1 MKIYVHNVKGSSK
14 VSAKPPFPYFSWLNY
29 WECMKQSTLKANTLY
44 NCPACGKAVTREHFD
59 GCHVQKLNLTDFKW
73 YIIPLCDSCNQR
85 KDMFSVDED
94 LLVPVPSNI

>member
-1 MKIYVHNVKGSSK
+1 MKITIHNVKGSSK
-14 VSAKPPFPYFSWLNY
+14 VSENAPFPYGSWLPY
-29 WECMKQSTLKANTLY
+29 WESIKGALKANTPY
-44 NCPACGKAVTREHFD
+44 YCPACGKAVTREHFD
-59 GCHVQKLNLTDFKW
+59 GCHVQKCNLLDQKW

>member
-1 MKIYVHNVKGSSK
+1 MKVFVHNVKGSSK
-14 VSAKPPFPYFSWLNY
+14 VSSKPSFPYSSWLNY
-29 WECMKQSTLKANTLY
+29 WECMKLSALPY
-44 NCPACGKAVTREHFD
+44 YCPACGKVVTREHFD
-59 GCHVQKLNLTDFKW
+59 GCHVQKLDLTDFKW